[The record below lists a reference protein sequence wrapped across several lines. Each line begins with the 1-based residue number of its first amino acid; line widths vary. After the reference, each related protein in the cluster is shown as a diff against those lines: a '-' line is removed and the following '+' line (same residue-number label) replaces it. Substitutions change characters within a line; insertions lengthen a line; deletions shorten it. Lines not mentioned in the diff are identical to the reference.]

1 MKHTI
6 TAPERNYG
14 YLVCPTFSGLN
25 TEHVFNGVWLERAS
39 GDMDFFD
46 KNSNK
51 ERIHIHNGA
60 KNRVDGLTAV
70 WNEIGDEIDVTYD
83 GENNVIKIKEFAPD
97 PSEEE
102 LAKQAAKIRNMMRNG
117 LIR

>member
-14 YLVCPTFSGLN
+14 YVDCPVFSGLQ
-25 TEHVFNGVWLERAS
+25 NGHAFAGVKVEYAS
-39 GDMDFFD
+39 GDEELFG
-46 KNSNK
+46 KNS
-51 ERIHIHNGA
+51 RLGDFHIHNSV
-60 KNRVDGLTAV
+60 KNRVDGLK
-70 WNEIGDEIDVTYD
+70 WSLNRLGDKIDVTYD
-83 GENNVIKIKEFAPD
+83 GKNNIIKIKEFASD

-102 LAKQAAKIRNMMRNG
+102 LVKQAAKIQNMMRNG

>member
-6 TAPERNYG
+6 TAPERKDG
-14 YLVCPTFSGLN
+14 YLECPTFSGLKN
-25 TEHVFNGVWLERAS
+25 EHVFNGVLLERAS

-46 KNSNK
+46 LNLKGGN
-51 ERIHIHNGA
+51 IHIHNGV

-70 WNEIGDEIDVTYD
+70 WREIGDKIDVTYD
-83 GENNVIKIKEFAPD
+83 GENNIIKIKEFATD
-97 PSEEE
+97 PPEEE
-102 LAKQAAKIRNMMRNG
+102 LAKQAAKIQNMMRNG